1 QIAHPESIKQGCHES
16 CAAANMEELMARNH
30 PDKYAD
36 MVSQLATQGEY
47 KFPPPSDKTV
57 KAETHGDKLDPK
69 SDSFGQRSYTSELF
83 QDAAIQL
90 AVQPKEYKSI
100 RPGSPELEPRPKGV
114 SPSSDS
120 GERLIDPKN
129 PGSPEKFSGL
139 DTEKQLKAYKTLFP
153 DEKYGEYKPVNTP
166 KDLEAALKANGGPPM
181 KVAIGLGNEKFS
193 GMSSGDAGT
202 DA

>member
-1 QIAHPESIKQGCHES
+1 
-16 CAAANMEELMARNH
+16 
-30 PDKYAD
+30 
-36 MVSQLATQGEY
+36 
-47 KFPPPSDKTV
+47 
-57 KAETHGDKLDPK
+57 
-69 SDSFGQRSYTSELF
+69 
-83 QDAAIQL
+83 AIQL

-100 RPGSPELEPRPKGV
+100 PPGSPELEPRPKGV

-120 GERLIDPKN
+120 GERLTHPKN
-129 PGSPEKFSGL
+129 PGSPKKFTGL

-202 DA
+202 DAGKHAVVVTQIKDGKVYYENTAGGKDHSYPHGEGVPVQEFVDAMKKGDKGAFVKG